1 MYSLSH
7 SHSRLTIDGNIG
19 SGKTTQLEL
28 LRAKGYSVVTEPI
41 KEWPL
46 ELFYSDRSRWGLL
59 LQLSILGT
67 FNAYNQ
73 GEIYERSP
81 HSSHAVFWKM
91 LVDDGIVNS
100 YEDSLC
106 TDMYSLHGWKPDVH
120 IYIRTDPEKCHDRI
134 TARHQTGDSCIT
146 LEYLTKVHEY
156 HERIISENTHVL
168 DGNQNPE
175 TIHEQILS
183 VIKEWGEGQH
193 HV

>member
-1 MYSLSH
+1 MYSPSH
-7 SHSRLTIDGNIG
+7 NRVTIDGNIG

-67 FNAYNQ
+67 FNAYKQ

-81 HSSHAVFWKM
+81 YSSHAVFWKM
-91 LVDDGIVNS
+91 LVDEGTVKS
-100 YEDSLC
+100 HEDYLC
-106 TDMYSLHGWKPDVH
+106 TNMYSLYGWKPDVH
-120 IYIRTDPEKCHDRI
+120 IYIRTDPEKCYERI
-134 TARHQTGDSCIT
+134 SSRKQTGDSCIT
-146 LEYLTKVHEY
+146 LEYLTKVHAY
-156 HERIISENTHVL
+156 HENITSDNTHII
-168 DGNQNPE
+168 DGDQDAG

-183 VIKEWGEGQH
+183 VIKKWGVQR